1 MFKKQIKNPKSTSVI
16 SVTSKKKPKGSQTK
30 KVLSKETKQIKTHER
45 MCPVNEK
52 IHFNNDVPGEVQDF
66 IKKIST
72 LESDSSPSR
81 DQSDDQNVNLLEVKD
96 QRLSRRVSL
105 PCSDSEDELV
115 SVSRKP
121 SIHVIVT
128 ADYSPNNL
136 SNNDYDKLKQV
147 KFRML
152 DSYSQKASL
161 KLLSE

>member
-30 KVLSKETKQIKTHER
+30 KVLSKETNQIKTHER

-72 LESDSSPSR
+72 LESDSLPSG
-81 DQSDDQNVNLLEVKD
+81 DKSVNLLEVKD

-147 KFRML
+147 AKFWIL
-152 DSYSQKASL
+152 IHKKHL
-161 KLLSE
+161 

>member
-52 IHFNNDVPGEVQDF
+52 IHFNDDVPGEVQDF

-72 LESDSSPSR
+72 LEPEISPLR
-81 DQSDDQNVNLLEVKD
+81 DQPEDQNLLEVKD

-147 KFRML
+147 NSRIWDFSFKDNF
-152 DSYSQKASL
+152 
-161 KLLSE
+161 KL